1 MWKKILYVLGTA
13 GIFYL
18 AVLYRSKG
26 LLSVSLAVL
35 LLPLLFLCVLSGVKQ
50 RLKFE
55 LLFSCYPVEQTGDY
69 LVGLRIENRSGIYLP
84 RVRAKIQVK
93 SMHTGKK
100 QWVKVRGKVSADGV
114 AELAGLKSDVAV
126 LKMDV
131 ENLKAATA
139 ELKDEVTGLDVRMSN
154 MEYKFDVLTRE
165 VTQLKDNVIDLTGR
179 TANLEKS
186 SERTNSRLD
195 SIEKCLQEQR
205 ESLKRIEVIHLE
217 NNLIPRVAN
226 IESCYLTTF
235 ERYKAYTDRLP
246 ELFATVSNVSRTV
259 QAHSEAFRKI
269 S

>member
-1 MWKKILYVLGTA
+1 MDHEEL
-13 GIFYL
+13 
-18 AVLYRSKG
+18 
-26 LLSVSLAVL
+26 LLS
-35 LLPLLFLCVLSGVKQ
+35 
-50 RLKFE
+50 
-55 LLFSCYPVEQTGDY
+55 
-69 LVGLRIENRSGIYLP
+69 IENMLERKL
-84 RVRAKIQVK
+84 Q
-93 SMHTGKK
+93 MHLDPIKK
-100 QWVKVRGKVSADGV
+100 DISELKVRVTKLEADVVELKGDV
-114 AELAGLKSDVAV
+114 AELKSDVAV
-126 LKMDV
+126 LKTDV
-131 ENLKAATA
+131 ENLKAVTA
-139 ELKDEVTGLDVRMSN
+139 ELKDEVTGLEVRMSN

>member
-1 MWKKILYVLGTA
+1 MDHEEL
-13 GIFYL
+13 
-18 AVLYRSKG
+18 
-26 LLSVSLAVL
+26 LLS
-35 LLPLLFLCVLSGVKQ
+35 
-50 RLKFE
+50 
-55 LLFSCYPVEQTGDY
+55 
-69 LVGLRIENRSGIYLP
+69 IENMLERKL
-84 RVRAKIQVK
+84 Q
-93 SMHTGKK
+93 MHLDPIKK
-100 QWVKVRGKVSADGV
+100 DISELKVRVTKLEADV
-114 AELAGLKSDVAV
+114 AELKGDVAELKSDVAV
-126 LKMDV
+126 LKTDV
-131 ENLKAATA
+131 ENLKAVTA
-139 ELKDEVTGLDVRMSN
+139 ELKDEVTGLEVRMSN

>member
-1 MWKKILYVLGTA
+1 MDHEEL
-13 GIFYL
+13 
-18 AVLYRSKG
+18 
-26 LLSVSLAVL
+26 LLS
-35 LLPLLFLCVLSGVKQ
+35 
-50 RLKFE
+50 
-55 LLFSCYPVEQTGDY
+55 
-69 LVGLRIENRSGIYLP
+69 IENMLERKL
-84 RVRAKIQVK
+84 Q
-93 SMHTGKK
+93 MHLDPIKK
-100 QWVKVRGKVSADGV
+100 DISELKVRVTKLEADV
-114 AELAGLKSDVAV
+114 AELKGDVAELKSDVAELKSDVAELKSDVAV